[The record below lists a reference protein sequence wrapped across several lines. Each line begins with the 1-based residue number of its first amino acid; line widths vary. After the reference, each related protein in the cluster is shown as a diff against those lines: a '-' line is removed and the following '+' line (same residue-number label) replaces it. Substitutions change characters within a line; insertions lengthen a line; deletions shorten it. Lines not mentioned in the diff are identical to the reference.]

1 MKTAPVLLAA
11 ATAAFLAAACAH
23 HTSDDGFAGKVW
35 EGSKETTDQVADETV
50 DAMKKSGEKG
60 EGFFRNL
67 WK

>member
-11 ATAAFLAAACAH
+11 AAAAFLAAACAH
-23 HTSDDGFAGKVW
+23 HTQDDDFAGKAW
-35 EGSKETTDQVADETV
+35 EGAKETTDQVADETV
-50 DAMKKSGEKG
+50 DAMKKSQAKG

>member
-11 ATAAFLAAACAH
+11 GAAALLAVACAH
-23 HTSDDGFAGKVW
+23 HTSDNDFAGKVW
-35 EGSKETTDQVADETV
+35 EGSKDTTDQVADETV
-50 DAMKKSGEKG
+50 DAMKKSQEKG